1 MRIRWLAKARR
12 DVDEIAAYIARD
24 NPLVA
29 ANVYDTIHQ
38 QVGRLAD
45 HPYLGRPGRV
55 SGTRERVITPTP
67 YIVAYRVT
75 ADTVTVLRVLHGA
88 RQWPEALG

>member
-1 MRIRWLAKARR
+1 MRIRWLATVRH
-12 DVDEIAAYIARD
+12 DVDEITAYIVQD
-24 NPLVA
+24 NPLAA
-29 ANVYDTIHQ
+29 ANVYDTLHQ

-45 HPYLGRPGRV
+45 PPYLGRSGRV

-67 YIVAYRVT
+67 YLVAHRVT

-88 RQWPEALG
+88 RQWPETLG